1 MKNQSSYSLW
11 QELGNP
17 KYALA
22 PMVDINDLPF
32 RILCRKY
39 NTHLTFTQMYNITTF
54 INDKNN
60 RLKILNDINNSLD
73 NPCIIQ
79 FCGHDPELL
88 LKSAQIV
95 QSYTKC
101 IDLNLG
107 CPQNIAK
114 RGHYGSF
121 LLDHPD
127 EVYKILGYIINNKI
141 NISCKIRLYE
151 NLDKTYEF
159 VKKIEE
165 IGIKFL
171 TVHGRTKL
179 QKGENVGKCNW
190 DAIKNIKNITNIP
203 IIANGGIGTWEDI
216 DKCFEYT
223 GCDCVMCGEKMI
235 ENPTF
240 FSRKEYDID
249 DICLEYLDIWNKY
262 ENNIEVNMSGIRGH
276 MFKWFYTG
284 CKAEPKFNQKIA
296 LVKNLKEACDVA
308 KEMKEFRKNWKLDDK
323 FGWYKRYFNKNKKNN
338 NENISD
344 INNCY
349 NDNNNK
355 DNIDNNDDINFSIG
369 IKEK

>member
-1 MKNQSSYSLW
+1 MKNQSPYSLW

-17 KYALA
+17 KFALA

-39 NTHLTFTQMYNITTF
+39 NTHLTFTQMYNISTF
-54 INDKNN
+54 IKDKNY
-60 RLKILNDINNSLD
+60 RSKIINEIDNSLD

-88 LKSAQIV
+88 LQSAQIV
-95 QSYTKC
+95 KSYTKC

-107 CPQNIAK
+107 CPQTIAK

-121 LLDHPD
+121 FLDHPD
-127 EVYKILGYIINNKI
+127 EVYKILGYVVNNNI

-151 NLDKTYEF
+151 NLEKTYEF

-171 TVHGRTKL
+171 TVHGRTKI

-190 DAIKNIKNITNIP
+190 DAIKIIKKNSKIP
-203 IIANGGIGTWEDI
+203 IIANGGIGTWDDI

-223 GCDCVMCGEKMI
+223 GCDCVMSGEKMI

-240 FSRKEYDID
+240 FSRKNYDID
-249 DICLEYLDIWNKY
+249 DICLEYLDLWNKY
-262 ENNIEVNMSGIRGH
+262 ENNIELNMSGIRGH

-296 LVKNLKEACDVA
+296 LAKNLKEAVDIA
-308 KEMKEFRKNWKLDDK
+308 KEMKKYRKDWNIEDK
-323 FGWYKRYFNKNKKNN
+323 FGWYKRYLNKNKKYKSE
-338 NENISD
+338 NENK
-344 INNCY
+344 
-349 NDNNNK
+349 NDKGNNNK
-355 DNIDNNDDINFSIG
+355 NNDNDEVAKNDEIIFSI
-369 IKEK
+369 